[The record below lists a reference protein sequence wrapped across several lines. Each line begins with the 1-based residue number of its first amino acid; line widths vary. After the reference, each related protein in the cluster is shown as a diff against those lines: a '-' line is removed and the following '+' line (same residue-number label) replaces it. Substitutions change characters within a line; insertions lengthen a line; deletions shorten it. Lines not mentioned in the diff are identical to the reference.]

1 MIVRTL
7 LFLMFCVCLTTAVAR
22 ADDRSK
28 PGPQMVEV
36 IEGEWKDADRAARLV
51 LWKCYLPAGKDKP
64 SPVVIFSHGGG
75 GNRDTNEMLGRHLA
89 SHGFAALHIQHEG
102 SDDHAV
108 RANPRSLRA
117 VNDPKASEPRFLD
130 IAFVVASLQSKDR
143 IGALKGRTDP
153 DRIGMSGHSYG
164 GLTCQI
170 AAGQNVKGYGQKLA
184 VPALKGVFILSP
196 SPPRESYGDAKSSF
210 TNMLMP
216 MFSLTGTADV
226 PPDKSFAA
234 KERRVPFEQT
244 SNVDQWLL
252 VLDGATHFTFSGQE
266 KLPRVA
272 RLLPGMEA
280 DPNLAANHACIRAAA
295 LAFWRTVLLGDPEAK
310 KFLSEGEYARFVGKR
325 GIVEFKPGKQ

>member
-7 LFLMFCVCLTTAVAR
+7 PFLMFCVCLTTAVAR

-28 PGPQMVEV
+28 PGPQKVEV

-75 GNRDTNEMLGRHLA
+75 GNRDTNAMLGHHLA

-102 SDDHAV
+102 SDDRAF
-108 RANPRSLRA
+108 RANPRSLRD
-117 VNDPKASEPRFLD
+117 VNDPKASEPRFRD

-143 IGALKGRTDP
+143 IGELKGRIDP

-170 AAGQNVKGYGQKLA
+170 VAGQNAKGYEQKLA

-210 TNMLMP
+210 TKMLMP

-252 VLDGATHFTFSGQE
+252 ILDGATHFTFSGQE
-266 KLPRVA
+266 RLPKVA

-280 DPNLAANHACIRAAA
+280 DPNLAENHACIRAAA
-295 LAFWRTVLLGDPEAK
+295 LAFWQTVLLGDPEAK
-310 KFLSEGEYARFVGKR
+310 KYLSEGEYARFVGKR
-325 GIVEFKPGKQ
+325 GTVEVKAGKR